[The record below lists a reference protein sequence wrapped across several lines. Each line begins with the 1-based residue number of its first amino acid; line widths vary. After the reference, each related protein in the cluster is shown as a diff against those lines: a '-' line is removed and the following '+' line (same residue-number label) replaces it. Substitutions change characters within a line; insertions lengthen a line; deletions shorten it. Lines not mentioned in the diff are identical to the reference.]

1 MYNSEN
7 GISITAFTGE
17 IFRMESALI
26 SGVMN
31 DEIASPMS
39 LYSGKLDLEEVHSAL
54 FYANR
59 AVIKILMDE
68 FGIPLD
74 CSEEFLLS
82 AVTEAVTEEY
92 NSRSTG
98 NLDVDVRKV
107 LRENR
112 KNQN

>member
-1 MYNSEN
+1 MYNSED

-17 IFRMESALI
+17 IFRMKSALI

-31 DEIASPMS
+31 DGTISPMS
-39 LYSGKLDLEEVHSAL
+39 LYSGTLDLEEVHNAL

-74 CSEEFLLS
+74 CAEEFLGS
-82 AVTEAVTEEY
+82 AVSEAVTEEY
-92 NSRSTG
+92 NARSQG
-98 NLDVDVRKV
+98 NMDVDVRKV
-107 LRENR
+107 FRENR